1 MGDGI
6 KQKACDRPKSK
17 PWEDLSKGINKQ
29 ETPQRT
35 LTF

>member
-6 KQKACDRPKSK
+6 KQKACYRPKSK
-17 PWEDLSKGINKQ
+17 PWEDPSKGINKQ